1 MERFI
6 VADDHP
12 LFRDGLVRILRQE
25 FSDLR
30 VEEAGTLQQALDL
43 ARQGEPP
50 AGLLLDLLFHG
61 QDLRPSLHALRS
73 EFRRSSLIVISML
86 ESPDVID
93 QVMAAG
99 ADGFI
104 GKGLP
109 PATIAAAI
117 RKIRAG
123 EFVVQA
129 MPSRPADTHASGALS
144 ALTPRQLEVLQGLV
158 QGLSNKEIARELG
171 ISPFTVRL
179 HVSSLLRALEVNSR
193 CAAVAV
199 GMQAGLR
206 PALRESSTP
215 A

>member
-25 FSDLR
+25 FSDLH
-30 VEEAGTLQQALDL
+30 VEEAGTLQQALEL

-61 QDLRPSLHALRS
+61 QDLRPLLHTLRS

-129 MPSRPADTHASGALS
+129 MPSRPADTHAGS